1 MDIKDDHGIFA
12 FVKVAGLQQIAI
24 DGQSLYHQFGDGKHP
39 LSKSC
44 LLRAIRSCNFKA
56 KFVNILPEDIKISA
70 LPAIGLSHYGYF
82 VIAGINE
89 EKEYLIIDP
98 QTRVIKKVSF
108 EDFKALFGDEII
120 YLAPNANAHRK
131 KAFNIK
137 WFVPA
142 LWKYKHIFRDVLIAS
157 FFLQLFALVTPLFF
171 QVVMDKVIV
180 HQALTTLEILAIG
193 FVIVSIFE
201 VVLGAIRSYLFVHTT
216 SRVDV
221 ELGSKLYKHLLSLP
235 LAYFEA
241 RQVGQNVARVKE
253 LDSIREF
260 LTSSALTLLIDL
272 GFTFIF
278 FMVMW
283 FYSSKLTLIVLATI
297 PFYVLLSLFITPIL
311 KHRLNQAFKEGA
323 KNQAF
328 LTESLSGI
336 QTIKSS
342 AIEPQMQHQWE
353 ENLANYVRS
362 NFSAYNLSNVS
373 AQIAQFISKITT
385 LLIIFIG
392 VKSVMIGQMTIGQ
405 LIAFNM
411 LAGRITGPIL
421 KIVQL
426 WQNFQQARI
435 SIKRLGDILNAKPE
449 QSDQNVYTTLPSVV
463 GSVAF
468 ENVNFRYRSSL
479 PLSLCD
485 VSFSAK
491 NGQCIGI
498 VGRSGSGKSTLTK
511 LIQRLYTKESGRI
524 LIDGTDISSLSAT
537 WLRQNIGVVL
547 QENFL
552 FNRSV
557 RENIALTCPGA
568 PLDVVI
574 YAAKLAGAHTFIAG
588 LKQGYNTIVEEQGA
602 NFSGGQKQR
611 IAIARAL
618 INNPKLLI
626 FDEATSALDYES
638 ERIIQANM
646 TTIAKERTFFI
657 IAHRLTTIMHCD
669 QILYM
674 DQGRITE
681 SGTHEKLIAQGGD
694 YANLYNAQFSSSQ

>member
-1 MDIKDDHGIFA
+1 MDITEDQGIFA
-12 FVKVAGLQQIAI
+12 FVKVAGLQRIAI
-24 DGQSLYHQFGDGKHP
+24 DGHSLYHQFGDGKSP
-39 LSKSC
+39 LSTDS
-44 LLRAIRSCNFKA
+44 LLRAIHSCNFKTKLVKVLA
-56 KFVNILPEDIKISA
+56 NNINISA
-70 LPAIGLSHYGYF
+70 LPAIGLSRYGYF
-82 VIAGINE
+82 VIAGVNKD
-89 EKEYLIIDP
+89 KEYLIIDP
-98 QTRVIKKVSF
+98 QTRAIKKLSF
-108 EDFKALFGDEII
+108 EDFEALFDNQII
-120 YLAPNANAHRK
+120 YLTPSQRTQNGK
-131 KAFNIK
+131 SFDIK
-137 WFVPA
+137 WFIPA

-157 FFLQLFALVTPLFF
+157 FLLQLFALVTPLFF

-193 FVIVSIFE
+193 FAIVSVFE
-201 VVLGAIRSYLFVHTT
+201 VVLGAIRSYLLVHTT

-221 ELGSKLYKHLLSLP
+221 ELGSRLYKHLLSLP

-241 RQVGQNVARVKE
+241 RQVGQNVAKVKE

-283 FYSSKLTLIVLATI
+283 FYSAKLTLIVLATI
-297 PFYVLLSLFITPIL
+297 PFYIVLSLFITPIL
-311 KHRLNQAFKEGA
+311 KHRLDRAFQEGA

-328 LTESLSGI
+328 LTESLTGI

-342 AIEPQMQHQWE
+342 AIEPQMQHRWE
-353 ENLANYVRS
+353 ENLAGYVKS

-373 AQIAQFISKITT
+373 AQVAQFISKITT

-392 VKSVMIGQMTIGQ
+392 VKSVMAGQMTIGQ

-426 WQNFQQARI
+426 WQDFQQARI
-435 SIKRLGDILNAKPE
+435 SIQRLGDILNATPE
-449 QSDQNVYTTLPSVV
+449 QSEQNIHSLPTVIGSVV
-463 GSVAF
+463 F
-468 ENVNFRYRSSL
+468 EKVCFRYRSSE
-479 PLSLCD
+479 PLRLND

-491 NGQCIGI
+491 SGQCIGI

-511 LIQRLYTKESGRI
+511 LIQRLYIRESGRI
-524 LIDGTDISSLSAT
+524 LIDGTDLSSLSAT

-552 FNRSV
+552 FNRSI
-557 RENIALTCPGA
+557 RENIALSCPGA

-574 YAAKLAGAHTFIAG
+574 DAAKLAGAHQFIIE
-588 LKQGYNTIVEEQGA
+588 LQQGYNTIVEEQGA

-618 INNPKLLI
+618 INNPKILI
-626 FDEATSALDYES
+626 FDEATSALDYQS
-638 ERIIQANM
+638 ERIIQDNM
-646 TTIAKERTFFI
+646 TAIAKNRTFFI
-657 IAHRLTTIMHCD
+657 IAHRLSTIIHCD
-669 QILYM
+669 EILYM

-681 SGTHEKLIAQGGD
+681 SGSHNDLMALKGD
-694 YANLYNAQFSSSQ
+694 YARLYNAQFELHSS